1 MIESQDMGTNR
12 LKLPKYDTEMQ
23 YGPISLLKHSQ
34 YGDEAQK
41 VKCVVVFWPVMKEW
55 DIKLYPFC
63 TTDSMT

>member
-41 VKCVVVFWPVMKEW
+41 VKCVVVSWPVMK
-55 DIKLYPFC
+55 
-63 TTDSMT
+63 